1 MRMILIFLIIISRV
15 YIGINVVSW
24 AYLEIRN
31 QSLHSISEIEFFL
44 VLILLDIWV
53 TQSDTNVDVR
63 IDKE

>member
-31 QSLHSISEIEFFL
+31 PSLHSISEIEFFL